1 MKLVIN
7 NEWVGKGDDPDK
19 TKAIILMMDVG
30 STFNQAALE
39 RPAPRAIRVV
49 SYTED
54 YDVSTCCPIKRR
66 EGITK

>member
-1 MKLVIN
+1 MGRGK
-7 NEWVGKGDDPDK
+7 VGDPDE

-30 STFNQAALE
+30 STLNQAALE

-49 SYTED
+49 SYTKD
-54 YDVSTCCPIKRR
+54 YVVSSCYHDDVM

>member
-1 MKLVIN
+1 MGR
-7 NEWVGKGDDPDK
+7 GKGNDPDE
-19 TKAIILMMDVG
+19 TKAMVLMMDVG
-30 STFNQAALE
+30 SILNRAALE

-54 YDVSTCCPIKRR
+54 YDVSTCYPIKRW